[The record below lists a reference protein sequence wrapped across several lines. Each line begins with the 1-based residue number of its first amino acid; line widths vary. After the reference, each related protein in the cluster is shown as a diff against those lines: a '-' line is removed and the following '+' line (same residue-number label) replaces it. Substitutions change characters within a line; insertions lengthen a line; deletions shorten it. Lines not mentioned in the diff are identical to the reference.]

1 MKHMMMVLRS
11 ELGQIF
17 SRRLHHQQRAIKSMI
32 VCEQLAISTPKLGRW
47 EIRGEAKN
55 VFVSLLKFHFD
66 FFAFSRFQ
74 RSGEKMCTIINFHC
88 LRIESH
94 LMA

>member
-47 EIRGEAKN
+47 EICGEAKN

-66 FFAFSRFQ
+66 FLPFQ
-74 RSGEKMCTIINFHC
+74 GFKGQPRKCVQ
-88 LRIESH
+88 
-94 LMA
+94 